1 MSTED
6 LRLKIF
12 FDTGKKQAAIKGKNW
27 VAEITYEQYL
37 EGLEDLPQKESDML
51 EVALFSMDEY
61 FEKRSMELLEYMA
74 KNEVNSEIDL
84 AGLSSF
90 YYKGEWITREQLFQN
105 FL

>member
-6 LRLKIF
+6 LREKILNETLG
-12 FDTGKKQAAIKGKNW
+12 DHTISMLS
-27 VAEITYEQYL
+27 I
-37 EGLEDLPQKESDML
+37 SDIYK
-51 EVALFSMDEY
+51 AMDSY
-61 FEKRSMELLEYMA
+61 FEARSMELLEYMA